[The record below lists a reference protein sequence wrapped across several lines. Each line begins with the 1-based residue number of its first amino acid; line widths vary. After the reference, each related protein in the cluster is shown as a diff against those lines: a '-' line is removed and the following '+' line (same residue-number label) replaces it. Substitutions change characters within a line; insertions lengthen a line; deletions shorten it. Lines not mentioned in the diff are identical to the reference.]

1 ADVKERFSAS
11 REVIVGEPEE
21 GRFGAGLS
29 RWPEEAVLPGF
40 KSFFQEHIL
49 KRMRLTRCLARG
61 FALSLDLPETYF
73 DASFA
78 QMGCVL
84 MFNHYPQLDAASRA
98 ADKWSF
104 SPHTDYGAFTILLQD
119 SRGGLQVRNAAGDWI
134 DAPPRRG
141 SFVVNIGDMFAMW
154 TNELYV
160 STLHRV
166 LNFNDAERL
175 SLAFF

>member
-1 ADVKERFSAS
+1 
-11 REVIVGEPEE
+11 
-21 GRFGAGLS
+21 
-29 RWPEEAVLPGF
+29 
-40 KSFFQEHIL
+40 
-49 KRMRLTRCLARG
+49 RCLARG
-61 FALSLDLPETYF
+61 FALSLDLPESYF

-84 MFNHYPQLDAASRA
+84 MFNHYPQLDAVSRA

-134 DAPPRRG
+134 DAPPQPGR
-141 SFVVNIGDMFAMW
+141 FVVNIGDMFAMW
-154 TNELYV
+154 SNDLYV

-175 SLAFF
+175 SLAFFTYPQGLTEIRCIETCTGPGNPPRYAPVQAETYNRQL